1 MTKEQFDDLVKEFGK
16 QGAEEIK
23 KKAEELEKALDA
35 KYQALTK
42 GSMTQE
48 EFTAFK
54 AKELKDLNDR
64 IVEMEKLQKIVEKQG
79 EKITEIVNSKGAEK
93 GMTLEEV
100 LTSKVKLEKKNA
112 DGKVIGTEEVVL
124 IDKMMEIYKSGT
136 GVLEISA
143 SDLRKAGV
151 TSFRNK
157 VAGNQTVPLSVTDMD
172 TPPGSPYLPGLGG
185 GELEIFDIVRNPNF
199 ILNRVDMGRTNQSR
213 LAWINEVSVEADTVA
228 GTDIAEGQTKTK
240 VQHKWKVEMSIAKKA
255 AAYSILSEEFEDDLP
270 QLATRIRR
278 LLQDDVMRAFDDA
291 IQEDV
296 IDVAHPYEITG
307 LDGLIAD
314 PTLFD
319 GLGAFLAQIGYYNFV
334 PNTLAMN
341 TVTSWRVMMEKDNEG
356 RYNVPPFMDRIN
368 RLLVEANKVE
378 VGYVLA
384 GDLSQYKVDIY
395 KDFTLRIGWINT
407 QFIENMFTIVGEIR
421 YHSYIS
427 DNRTKA
433 IVYDSLD
440 AVVNTIE
447 SNS

>member
-1 MTKEQFDDLVKEFGK
+1 MEKKQFDDLVIEFGK
-16 QGAEEIK
+16 QGAEKIK
-23 KKAEELEKALDA
+23 EASILLEKALDA
-35 KYQALTK
+35 KYELLTK
-42 GSMTQE
+42 GSLTAT
-48 EFTAFK
+48 EFEAFK
-54 AKELKDLNDR
+54 TVELKALND
-64 IVEMEKLQKIVEKQG
+64 KIVELEKLRVVIEKQG
-79 EKITEIVNSKGAEK
+79 DKITEIIAGEGSKK
-93 GMTLEEV
+93 GMTLDQFF
-100 LTSKVKLEKKNA
+100 TSKVKIDKFNA
-112 DGKVIGTEEVVL
+112 QGQKTGEEEIVM
-124 IDKMMEIYKSGT
+124 IDKMREIYKAGT
-136 GVLEISA
+136 GVLEISSA
-143 SDLRKAGV
+143 DLRKAGV
-151 TSFRNK
+151 TSFRRK
-157 VAGNQTVPLSVTDMD
+157 AAENQTIGNTVSDMD
-172 TPPGSPYLPGLGG
+172 DPPNSPYLPGLGG

-213 LAWINEVSVEADTVA
+213 LAWINEVSVLADTVA
-228 GTDIAEGQTKTK
+228 GTDIAEGQAKTK

-278 LLQDDVMRAFDDA
+278 LLQDDVMRSFDDQ
-291 IQEDV
+291 IQADV
-296 IDVAHPYEITG
+296 IDVAHDYEITG

-319 GLGAFLAQIGYYNFV
+319 GLGAFLAQVGYYNFI

-368 RLLVEANKVE
+368 RLLVEANKVQ

-384 GDLSQYKVDIY
+384 GDLSQFKVDIY

-440 AVVNTIE
+440 AVVDQIE

>member
-23 KKAEELEKALDA
+23 KKADALEKALDA
-35 KYQALTK
+35 KYDLLAK
-42 GSMTQE
+42 GAMKSE
-48 EFTAFK
+48 DFEAFK
-54 AKELKDLNDR
+54 KVELKALNDK
-64 IVEMEKLQKIVEKQG
+64 IVEIEKLTGVVEKQG
-79 EKITEIVNSKGAEK
+79 EKIREIISNDASKK

-100 LTSKVKLEKKNA
+100 FTSKVKLDKKDA
-112 DGKVIGTEEVVL
+112 SGKVIGEEEIVL

-151 TSFRNK
+151 TSFRQK
-157 VAGNQTVPLSVTDMD
+157 VAGNQTLPLSVSDMD

-199 ILNRVDMGRTNQSR
+199 ITNRVDMGRTNQSR
-213 LAWINEVSVEADTVA
+213 LAWINEVSVLADTVA
-228 GTDIAEGQTKTK
+228 GTNIAEGQTKTK
-240 VQHKWKVEMSIAKKA
+240 VQHKWKVEMSTAKKA

-291 IQEDV
+291 IQLAV
-296 IDVAHPYEITG
+296 IAAARPYEITG
-307 LDGLIAD
+307 LDGQIQD

-319 GLGAFLAQIGYYNFV
+319 GLGAFLAQIGYYNFI
-334 PNTLAMN
+334 PNTLALN
-341 TVTSWRVMMEKDNEG
+341 TVTSWRVMMEKDLEG

-368 RLLVEANKVE
+368 RLLVEANKVA

-384 GDLSQYKVDIY
+384 GDLSQFKVDIY

-421 YHSYIS
+421 YHDYIS
-427 DNRTKA
+427 DNRKKA
-433 IVYDSLD
+433 IVYDILD
-440 AVVNTIE
+440 DVVSSIE